1 MRRRLELIA
10 IDAVMALAAINIW
23 TGSPLLALWVG
34 SLVVS
39 TSQATMGAV
48 GLVVLTMFVTS
59 LALIAVLN
67 AASAAPDRLTGRE
80 QPVPRHVPWLRSRRA
95 ERIADERAREPLTT
109 LDRILV
115 AVVVVA
121 VLAFEAWFFIAD
133 PSPIAPGPSKD

>member
-1 MRRRLELIA
+1 MKRRLELIG

-39 TSQATMGAV
+39 SSQVTMSAV
-48 GLVVLTMFVTS
+48 GLIVLTMFATS

-67 AASAAPDRLTGRE
+67 AASATHDRLTGRE
-80 QPVPRHVPWLRSRRA
+80 QTVRRHVPWLRSMRA
-95 ERIADERAREPLTT
+95 ERISDERVRDPLTM

-115 AVVVVA
+115 VVVVVA